1 MRLGFCRATKWL
13 PRNAEDSERE
23 TLALE
28 SGKALIADV
37 FLGDRD
43 KED

>member
-1 MRLGFCRATKWL
+1 LDFVERQSGYREMS
-13 PRNAEDSERE
+13 EDFEHE

-43 KED
+43 NED